1 MKKHILL
8 LFIIVFSYSNLSIAQ
23 NDFSQ
28 DLKRVKQLTDKEL
41 VKEIEECLRSSPELT
56 NLYVDIL
63 QDRAAKQL
71 HNLHFAK
78 SYFYY
83 GYVADVKG
91 EYNKA
96 EDYVYMALS
105 VDLNDEESEF
115 LFRIYSLRG
124 KLREQYGS
132 DEDAL
137 DDFKTSLNI
146 SKKYN
151 NDVGKANAIANLGKL
166 QRKANRYHKA
176 LEHSKK
182 AYSIAMKPNYGD
194 EISRINIIMGV
205 GGAYLK
211 LKKPDSAIA
220 YINKGIKRSFDFGD
234 IEGVSYF
241 YIDYGIANF
250 IKKEYIKARDYFEKA
265 EEIIQGLSNDKR
277 LIQVYY
283 RIAKCQY
290 ELSDYEQSIFFIK
303 KAFAVIDEENEGL
316 PKGKEYVPDDYVDI
330 LKLLIKNHRKLG
342 NNEQLAYYTETHFKA
357 EEKEEQKD
365 DYIRNELYNYLPD
378 DEAESIKDFAKKQ
391 ENSLQLIKVLKIFL
405 GVLSVIFIIGSVL
418 FYRNQQKKKA
428 RFRELNIKIAALK
441 YEKRLNIKEQTETKE
456 KEETIQPKKE
466 VVITDKKV
474 TAILESLKK
483 FEQQEHYLDTNCNL
497 RFVAKKVKTN
507 ATYLSKIINTDKGV
521 SFNEYITELRMQYT
535 LKRLQSDP
543 LFRAYSVKSIA
554 QEVGYKSADS
564 FTKHFK
570 NYTKL
575 YPSYYI
581 KSLKKNT

>member
-1 MKKHILL
+1 MKKHLFL
-8 LFIIVFSYSNLSIAQ
+8 LFFIACFSSNLCTAQ
-23 NDFSQ
+23 IEDFQ
-28 DLKRVKQLTDKEL
+28 DLNKIKQLSDKEL
-41 VKEIEECLRSSPELT
+41 VEEIEECLRSSPELT
-56 NLYVDIL
+56 DFYIDIL
-63 QDRAAKQL
+63 LDRASKQL
-71 HNLHFAK
+71 HNLHLAK

-91 EYNKA
+91 EYKKA
-96 EDYVYMALS
+96 EEYVYMALS
-105 VDLNDEESEF
+105 VDLNNKESEF

-124 KLREQYGS
+124 KLREQYGKN
-132 DEDAL
+132 EAAL
-137 DDFKTSLNI
+137 DDFKTSLRI

-151 NDVGKANAIANLGKL
+151 NDIGKANAIANLGKMH
-166 QRKANRYHKA
+166 RKADEYHKA
-176 LEHSKK
+176 LEYSKK
-182 AYSIAMKPNYGD
+182 AYAIAMKPLYDD

-205 GGAYLK
+205 GGANLK
-211 LKKPDSAIA
+211 LKRPDSAIV
-220 YINKGIKRSFDFGD
+220 YINKGIKRSLDYGD
-234 IEGVSYF
+234 TEGVSYF

-265 EEIIQGLSNDKR
+265 EEIIQGLANEKR
-277 LIQVYY
+277 LIEVYY
-283 RIAKCQY
+283 YIAKCQY
-290 ELSDYEQSIFFIK
+290 ELRDYEQSIFFIE

-316 PKGKEYVPDDYVDI
+316 PKGKEYVPDYYVDI
-330 LKLLIKNHRKLG
+330 LKLLIKNHRELG
-342 NNEQLAYYTETHFKA
+342 NNDQLAYYTETHFKA

-365 DYIRNELYNYLPD
+365 EYIRSELYNYLPD
-378 DEAESIKDFAKKQ
+378 DKAESIKEFAKK
-391 ENSLQLIKVLKIFL
+391 EKKSLQLIKNLKIFSGIL
-405 GVLSVIFIIGSVL
+405 LLIFIIGCFL

-441 YEKRLNIKEQTETKE
+441 YEQRLNIEEQTQSKKE
-456 KEETIQPKKE
+456 KEIPQPKKE

-483 FEQQEHYLDTNCNL
+483 FEQQEHFLDTNCNL

-535 LKRLQSDP
+535 LKRLQNDP
-543 LFRAYSVKSIA
+543 LFRAYSIKSIA

-570 NYTKL
+570 NYTQL

-581 KSLKKNT
+581 KSLKKST